1 MLLRQFHRGRLA
13 LEYQEAGARLAIRE
27 LIFRRTDQR
36 VLRDSN
42 DLRRRLRLAERKF

>member
-13 LEYQEAGARLAIRE
+13 LEYQEDGARLAIRK

-36 VLRDSN
+36 VLWGGN
-42 DLRRRLRLAERKF
+42 DLRRRLRRAEREF